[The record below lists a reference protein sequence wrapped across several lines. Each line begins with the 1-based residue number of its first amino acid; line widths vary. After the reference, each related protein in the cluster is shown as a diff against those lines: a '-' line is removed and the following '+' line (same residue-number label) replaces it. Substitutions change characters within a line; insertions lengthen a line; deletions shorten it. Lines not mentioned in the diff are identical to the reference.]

1 MKKAVWNHLEKRLW
15 SLKGKMGFSKTR
27 NFFFFRQGPIA
38 FEDVAVDFSLEEW
51 VLLNPDQKALHKQ
64 IMEEMNGIVDSL
76 GKAPSLMGISVSK
89 GSISLNRH
97 SH

>member
-1 MKKAVWNHLEKRLW
+1 LSSPPTPQLVGLIP
-15 SLKGKMGFSKTR
+15 
-27 NFFFFRQGPIA
+27 GPIA

-76 GKAPSLMGISVSK
+76 GKAPSLMGISISK
-89 GSISLNRH
+89 CSIILNHH
-97 SH
+97 SHLGSARQGLC